1 MRGVCRMERQG
12 GVVVVG
18 REQIVSALCGQNGEA
33 GRSCCGWERT
43 DCECTMWTERRG
55 REELWLGE
63 NRL

>member
-1 MRGVCRMERQG
+1 MDRTERQ

-33 GRSCCGWERT
+33 GSCCGWERT
-43 DCECTMWTERRG
+43 DCECTMCTERRG
-55 REELWLGE
+55 REELLWLGE